1 MSLTQILFILSF
13 LSLTVTTVAFPIV
26 LRYALRHQIV
36 DNPNA
41 RKLHRKPIPIMG
53 GVAVYAGIL
62 VGCLAMSLL
71 VSGASIRW
79 SIMAITV
86 MLGLGIWDDIKD
98 LSAILRLFVQFGI
111 VGFYIGFTG
120 HYIGNF
126 YGFLG
131 IHEISMW
138 IGIPLS
144 LVVGVGTIN
153 AINMIDGVD
162 GYSSGYGMMACAS
175 FAAVFIAVNISV
187 WSCLAVIV
195 ASALLPF
202 FMHNVFGIKS
212 KMFIGDGGTMM
223 LGFMMTIFELG
234 VLSLRGKGSHLE
246 SQGIGLIAMTMA
258 ILCIPIFDT
267 LRVMTA
273 RIVRGCSPFKAD
285 KTHLHHL
292 FIDMGFSH
300 IGAAISILSLNFIVM
315 VMWLISWQCGLSITM
330 QTWIVVMMG
339 LAVTFGFYKL
349 MRWHQNHGP
358 LGEDGEPQ
366 GTPFWHAAC
375 RLGRWSHKET
385 GAVWRMVQALV
396 DGTSALKTSAIRD
409 VLDVLRVA
417 LIGGELSKEYSVEK
431 YKKILWQ
438 ARKQTVFAIVLDELG
453 KKPLGM
459 EKADLQ
465 SLIKTSLKIRKQYT
479 RRILVLKEL
488 AMLLN
493 SHGVNYVVVKGLI
506 VGQNYPDPALRQEG
520 DIDFYCEGKDFS
532 IAQNV
537 IEKEWDIKYEQN
549 TIEHHHVEFVY
560 KKVPVEQHHK
570 LIKLYDKRK
579 NQYWSDLCRK
589 YSMKAD
595 FDGVPVYTLAPT
607 LHVIYIFLHLYHH
620 LLELGVGLRQFC
632 DWAVMLHAHS
642 NDIDYEAMRTYLS
655 DLGMERPYR
664 ACGTILVDWLGITER
679 ELGYNLTKSDRRYT
693 NRILDIVA
701 YRGNMGLYEGRYVRN
716 DGKKLH
722 RMKAVVIKFTHF
734 MKFVWLAPGFTTR
747 WLMSELWRKM

>member
-1 MSLTQILFILSF
+1 MSLIQILFILSL

-26 LRYALRHQIV
+26 LRYALRHHIV

-62 VGCLAMSLL
+62 VGCLAMSFL
-71 VSGASIRW
+71 VPRASISW

-86 MLGLGIWDDIKD
+86 MLGMGIWDDIKN
-98 LSAILRLFVQFGI
+98 LSAILRLFVQLGI
-111 VGFYIGFTG
+111 VGFYIAFTG
-120 HYIGNF
+120 HYIGSF

-144 LVVGVGTIN
+144 LIAGVGTIN

-175 FAAVFIAVNISV
+175 FAAVFIAANSSV
-187 WSCLAVIV
+187 WACLAVIV

-202 FMHNVFGIKS
+202 FMHNVFGIRT

-234 VLSLRGKGSHLE
+234 VLSSRSNIKFME
-246 SQGIGLIAMTMA
+246 SQGISLIAMTLS

-273 RIVRGCSPFKAD
+273 RMIRGKSPFKAD

-300 IGAAISILSLNFIVM
+300 IGAAISILTLNLTVM
-315 VMWLISWQCGLSITM
+315 VMWFVSWQCGVSITM
-330 QTWIVVMMG
+330 QTWFVVVMG

-349 MRWHQNHGP
+349 MRWHQNNGP
-358 LGEDGEPQ
+358 LGEDGMPQ
-366 GTPFWHAAC
+366 GTPFWHKAC
-375 RLGRWSHKET
+375 RLGSWSHKES

-396 DGTSALKTSAIRD
+396 DGTSTLKTNTIRD
-409 VLDVLRVA
+409 VIDILRVT
-417 LIGGELSKEYSVEK
+417 ITGGELSKEYSVEQ

-438 ARKQTVFAIVLDELG
+438 ARKQTVFAIVLDKLG
-453 KKPLGM
+453 NKPSGIKKTDVQYFINTFM
-459 EKADLQ
+459 
-465 SLIKTSLKIRKQYT
+465 KIRKQYT
-479 RRILVLKEL
+479 RQISVLKEL
-488 AMLLN
+488 ATLLN
-493 SHGVNYVVVKGLI
+493 SHDVKYVVVKGLI
-506 VGQNYPDPALRQEG
+506 VGQNYPDPALRHEG

-532 IAQNV
+532 LAQKV
-537 IEKEWDIKYEQN
+537 IEKEWDVKYEQN
-549 TIEHHHVEFVY
+549 PIEHHHVEFVY
-560 KKVPVEQHHK
+560 NKVPIEQHHT

-579 NQYWSDLCRK
+579 NQYWTDLCRK
-589 YSMKAD
+589 YSVKVD
-595 FDGVPVYTLAPT
+595 FDGVAVWTLAPT

-632 DWAVMLHAHS
+632 DWATMLHAQCD
-642 NDIDYEAMRTYLS
+642 NIDYDAMRTYLRE
-655 DLGMERPYR
+655 LGMERPYR
-664 ACGTILVDWLGITER
+664 ACGTILVDKLGITER
-679 ELGYNLTKSDRRYT
+679 ELGYKLTRSDRCYT

-701 YRGNMGLYEGRYVRN
+701 YRGNMGRYEGQYVRN

-722 RMKAVVIKFTHF
+722 RMKSIVIKSTHF
-734 MKFVWLAPGFTTR
+734 VKFVWLAPGFTTK
-747 WLMSELWRKM
+747 WLVSEFWRKM